1 MIDLTEIEQT
11 IKKEVEKKINQEL
24 SQVDIGELL
33 ATSLVNMAQD
43 KVNTTITGM
52 VNSMLRQGT
61 LQKLIED
68 KLGSELQSKLDE
80 AVLSRV
86 SGMVS
91 RIDLG
96 TQISE
101 KIEQFVITKMKTLS
115 LPNGIIPV
123 NAVNMSE
130 FTISADKITKG
141 LFKNFSSTGIEDVAE
156 SVELT
161 VMDGAVIVENNL
173 IADKLSIQDA
183 AEFKS
188 NVNVVGDLRVVGNL
202 VMLNPAF
209 NNQITSIVNDRI
221 AEHNKDKVIDIT
233 GSAIYASDKEV
244 LTENALGPSVLTSN
258 LRKVGNLN
266 ELSVRNNFVV
276 GETLHVADGRIG
288 INTEEPVGAL
298 TVWDEEAELTM
309 RKHKS
314 KTTYL
319 GTTRD
324 CDLSLGVNGNVVM
337 SLRRDGVSVEAID
350 VGGIKISV
358 AGTIPEREGTPG
370 ELVIMNRAVGGQ
382 PWAYQCVEGRAWA
395 ALTR

>member
-24 SQVDIGELL
+24 SQVDIGDLL

-43 KVNTTITGM
+43 KVNTTVTSM
-52 VNSMLRQGT
+52 VNGMLRQGT
-61 LQKLIED
+61 LQQLIED
-68 KLGSELQSKLDE
+68 KIGSELQTKLDE
-80 AVLSRV
+80 AILARV

-115 LPNGIIPV
+115 LPDSIIPI
-123 NAVNMSE
+123 NAVNTTA

-141 LFKNFSSTGIEDVAE
+141 LYKDFASTGIEDVAKG
-156 SVELT
+156 VELT
-161 VMDGAVIVENNL
+161 VMDGSVIVENNL
-173 IADKLSIQDA
+173 ISNQLSIEDA
-183 AEFKS
+183 AEFKG
-188 NVNVVGDLRVVGNL
+188 NVNVAGDLRVVGNL

-209 NNQITSIVNDRI
+209 NKQITSIVNDRI
-221 AEHNKDKVIDIT
+221 AEHNKDSVVDIT
-233 GSAIYASDKEV
+233 GSAVYASDKEI

-258 LRKVGNLN
+258 LRKVGNLT
-266 ELSVRNNFVV
+266 ELSVRNNFTV
-276 GETLHVADGRIG
+276 GETLYVADGRIG
-288 INTEEPVGAL
+288 INTEEPAGAL

-324 CDLSLGVNGNVVM
+324 CDLVLGINGNIVM
-337 SLRRDGVSVEAID
+337 SLRKEGIEVESIN
-350 VGGIKISV
+350 VGGIKMSV
-358 AGTIPEREGTPG
+358 ANMVPEREGTPG
-370 ELVIMNRAVGGQ
+370 EIVIMQRAVSGQ
-382 PWAYQCVEGRAWA
+382 PWAYQCVEGRSWA
-395 ALTR
+395 ALSR

>member
-24 SQVDIGELL
+24 SQVDIGDLL

-43 KVNTTITGM
+43 KVNATVTSM
-52 VNSMLRQGT
+52 VNEMLRQGT
-61 LQKLIED
+61 LQQLIED
-68 KLGSELQSKLDE
+68 KIGSELQTKLDE
-80 AVLSRV
+80 AILARV

-101 KIEQFVITKMKTLS
+101 KIEQFVITKMTTLS
-115 LPNGIIPV
+115 LPNSIIPI
-123 NAVNMSE
+123 NAVNTSE
-130 FTISADKITKG
+130 FTMSANKITKG
-141 LFKNFSSTGIEDVAE
+141 VFKGFSSTGIEDVAKG
-156 SVELT
+156 VELT

-173 IADKLSIQDA
+173 IADKLSIEDT
-183 AEFKS
+183 AEFKG
-188 NVNVVGDLRVVGNL
+188 NVNIAGDLRVVGNL

-209 NNQITSIVNDRI
+209 NKQIISIVNDRI
-221 AEHNKDKVIDIT
+221 AEHNKDNVVNIT
-233 GSAIYASDKEV
+233 GSAVYASDKEI

-258 LRKVGNLN
+258 LRKVGNLT
-266 ELSVRNNFVV
+266 ELSVRNNFAV

-324 CDLSLGVNGNVVM
+324 CELVLGINGKIVM
-337 SLRRDGVSVEAID
+337 SLRKEGIEVESIN
-350 VGGIKISV
+350 VGGIKMSAANMV
-358 AGTIPEREGTPG
+358 PEREGTPG
-370 ELVIMNRAVGGQ
+370 ELVIMQRAISGQ
-382 PWAYQCVEGRAWA
+382 PWAYQCVEGRSWA

>member
-24 SQVDIGELL
+24 SQVDIGDLL

-43 KVNTTITGM
+43 KVNTTVTSM
-52 VNSMLRQGT
+52 VNGMLRQCT
-61 LQKLIED
+61 LQQLIED
-68 KLGSELQSKLDE
+68 KIGSELQTKLDE
-80 AVLSRV
+80 AILARV

-115 LPNGIIPV
+115 LPDSIIPI
-123 NAVNMSE
+123 NAVNTTA

-141 LFKNFSSTGIEDVAE
+141 LYKDFASTGIEDVAKG
-156 SVELT
+156 VELT

-173 IADKLSIQDA
+173 IADKLSIEDA
-183 AEFKS
+183 AEFKG
-188 NVNVVGDLRVVGNL
+188 NVNVAGDLRVVGNL

-209 NNQITSIVNDRI
+209 NKQITSIVNDRI
-221 AEHNKDKVIDIT
+221 AEHNKDNVVDIT
-233 GSAIYASDKEV
+233 GSAVYASDKEI

-258 LRKVGNLN
+258 LRKVGNLT
-266 ELSVRNNFVV
+266 ELSVRNNFTV
-276 GETLHVADGRIG
+276 GETLYAADGRIG

-324 CDLSLGVNGNVVM
+324 CDLVLGINGKIVM
-337 SLRRDGVSVEAID
+337 SLRKEGIEVESIN
-350 VGGIKISV
+350 VGGIKMSAANMV
-358 AGTIPEREGTPG
+358 PEREGTPG
-370 ELVIMNRAVGGQ
+370 ELVIMQRAISGQ
-382 PWAYQCVEGRAWA
+382 PWAYQCVEGRSWA